1 MQLIQINRYGMESVN
16 VMAKI
21 SHGCGSVGSIRSQR
35 RRIVSEPTDSLVSFS
50 YWKLIGNQPFYF
62 ILILAYI
69 FTGIIFKV
77 RTWETRTGYIL
88 MQCTLTFI
96 VLNGEYECFSRNYQL
111 RVAYEKCII
120 YCYYQLKT

>member
-50 YWKLIGNQPFYF
+50 YWKLIGN
-62 ILILAYI
+62 
-69 FTGIIFKV
+69 T
-77 RTWETRTGYIL
+77 
-88 MQCTLTFI
+88 
-96 VLNGEYECFSRNYQL
+96 
-111 RVAYEKCII
+111 
-120 YCYYQLKT
+120 